1 MIRVAVGPCR
11 GMEMREY
18 LEMVD
23 GMLVN
28 MILMVN
34 MIFSSEM
41 VMVIRILNEM
51 EEVLVFIFV
60 IHIYI
65 ICVHIKL
72 IMLGM
77 YDPHQHQ
84 TQWLSS
90 SSSSYSVVFE
100 LSIASA
106 FSRTVD
112 VVGAGLHMVMA

>member
-90 SSSSYSVVFE
+90 SASYSVVFE

-112 VVGAGLHMVMA
+112 VVGAGLHMVVA

>member
-11 GMEMREY
+11 GIEMREY

-84 TQWLSS
+84 TQWSS

-112 VVGAGLHMVMA
+112 VVGAGLHMVVA